1 MSIFTAPSVVT
12 NLDAEF
18 GPSTF
23 FDPDSR
29 LHTLNISISWDTPVN
44 LNGVIVSYQV
54 NVTNTEFDTE
64 IYSDINVADLNVTE
78 SVMVLPFTDYTV
90 SVTASTSA
98 GQGEEVFVVIVSP
111 QAGT

>member
-1 MSIFTAPSVVT
+1 MVT

-29 LHTLNISISWDTPVN
+29 LHTLNISISWDEPVN
-44 LNGVIVSYQV
+44 PNGVTVSYQV
-54 NVTNTEFDTE
+54 NVTNTELNTE
-64 IYSDINVADLNVTE
+64 IYSDSNVAGLEVTE
-78 SVMVLPFTDYTV
+78 LVMVLPFTDYTV
-90 SVTASTSA
+90 TVAASTSA
-98 GQGEEVFVVIVSP
+98 GQGDKVFVVIVSP